1 MQGRATQEEVMM
13 NAPVFVGID
22 VSQAQL
28 DIALR
33 PAGHFTAPNDDA
45 GIAKVVDQLRAVTP
59 TVVLLEAT
67 GGLELPLVGALAA
80 AALPVV
86 VVNPR
91 QVRDFAK
98 AAGQLAKTDAL
109 DAQILAHFAEAMR
122 PAPRPL
128 PDEQTHALA
137 ALLTR
142 RRQLVEMLTAEKN
155 RLASARKLV
164 RTSLQ
169 AHITW
174 LERELTRTDTDLA
187 HAIRESPVWRE
198 KDELL
203 RSAPGVG
210 PVLTTTLLANLP
222 ELGTLTGKQIAALV
236 GVAPLNRDSGTLRG
250 KRTVWGGRAQVR
262 AVLYM
267 GALVAA
273 RYNPVIRAF
282 YHRLC
287 AAGKAKKV
295 ALTACMRKLLI
306 ILNAMLKHRTP
317 WHANVAACA

>member
-33 PAGHFTAPNDDA
+33 PAGRFTAPNDDA

-91 QVRDFAK
+91 QVRDLAK
-98 AAGQLAKTDAL
+98 AAGQLAKPDVL
-109 DAQILAHFAEAMR
+109 DAQILAHFAEVMR

-128 PDEQTHALA
+128 PDEQTHARA
-137 ALLTR
+137 ALLAR

-198 KDELL
+198 EDERL
-203 RSAPGVG
+203 RGGPRGGPG
-210 PVLTTTLLANLP
+210 
-222 ELGTLTGKQIAALV
+222 LGTT
-236 GVAPLNRDSGTLRG
+236 PLGQLRG
-250 KRTVWGGRAQVR
+250 TGG
-262 AVLYM
+262 LDPPT
-267 GALVAA
+267 
-273 RYNPVIRAF
+273 N
-282 YHRLC
+282 
-287 AAGKAKKV
+287 
-295 ALTACMRKLLI
+295 
-306 ILNAMLKHRTP
+306 
-317 WHANVAACA
+317 

>member
-33 PAGHFTAPNDDA
+33 PAGRFTAPNDDA

-98 AAGQLAKTDAL
+98 ALGHLAKTDRL
-109 DAQILAHFAEAMR
+109 DAQVLALFAERVR

-128 PDEQTHALA
+128 PDPATQALS
-137 ALLTR
+137 ALVAR
-142 RRQLVEMLTAEKN
+142 RRQVIEMLTAEKN
-155 RLASARKLV
+155 RCGQAPPA
-164 RTSLQ
+164 LQ
-169 AHITW
+169 PDIAVHITW
-174 LERELTRTDTDLA
+174 LETQLQHLDDALGQQIRNSPGWRTQ
-187 HAIRESPVWRE
+187 
-198 KDELL
+198 DELL
-203 RSAPGVG
+203 
-210 PVLTTTLLANLP
+210 
-222 ELGTLTGKQIAALV
+222 Q
-236 GVAPLNRDSGTLRG
+236 
-250 KRTVWGGRAQVR
+250 
-262 AVLYM
+262 
-267 GALVAA
+267 
-273 RYNPVIRAF
+273 
-282 YHRLC
+282 
-287 AAGKAKKV
+287 
-295 ALTACMRKLLI
+295 
-306 ILNAMLKHRTP
+306 
-317 WHANVAACA
+317 